1 MANRNFNRLD
11 ALGNKR
17 VLLAGS
23 FQPNGANATVLGVK
37 GNGFTVAHTP
47 GANTYTVTF
56 QDAYFDYDSVSLDA
70 QGGTSLLVQVSTEPD
85 VKVARTLVIAVYSG
99 GGTASNDL
107 AFNANTR
114 VHFQIM
120 LKNTSGNF

>member
-1 MANRNFNRLD
+1 MANRLFNRLE

-17 VLLAGS
+17 VLIAGS
-23 FQPNGANATVLGVK
+23 FQPNGASATVLGVK

-70 QGGTSLLVQVSTEPD
+70 QGGTALLVQVNAEPD
-85 VKVARTLVIAVYSG
+85 VKTARSLVIAAYTG

-107 AFNANTR
+107 AFNANQR
-114 VHFQIM
+114 VHFQVM
-120 LKNTSGNF
+120 MKNTSGNF